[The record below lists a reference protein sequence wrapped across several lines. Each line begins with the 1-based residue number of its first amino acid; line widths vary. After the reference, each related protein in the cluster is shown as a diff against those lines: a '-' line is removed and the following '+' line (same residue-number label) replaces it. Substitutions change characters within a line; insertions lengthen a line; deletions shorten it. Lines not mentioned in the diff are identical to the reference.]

1 MINDIRKRA
10 TELFGAP
17 TLMSMIFAEVD
28 FSKPNDMLEDYT
40 RLLVSEGNRLSPVA
54 KKDYFSAMELTR
66 YLQSL
71 LWIRVSLVNNTLPR
85 DYAVIAKTACIPI
98 LWAAL
103 IDLVGVATD
112 EDFGITF
119 KPVMTIN
126 AEMLMSPSEMVEM
139 SHRIKALERNGF
151 RQTTSGVGR
160 QVEGD
165 LGFMALNHIETEV
178 VSYRRDHPMYAFFS
192 SFFNLQSLETIIG
205 MKSRIAFGSKDQF
218 RLYLHALVST
228 SS

>member
-1 MINDIRKRA
+1 MINEIRKRA

-17 TLMSMIFAEVD
+17 TIMSMIFAEVD
-28 FSKPNDMLEDYT
+28 FSKPNEMLTDYV
-40 RLLVSEGNRLSPVA
+40 RLLVSEGNRLSPA
-54 KKDYFSAMELTR
+54 SKKDYFDAQELTR

-71 LWIRVSLVNNTLPR
+71 LWIRVSLVNNSLSR
-85 DYAVIAKTACIPI
+85 DYSVVARTACIPI

-112 EDFGITF
+112 SDFGITF
-119 KPVMTIN
+119 KPVMSIN
-126 AEMLMSPSEMVEM
+126 ADMLMSPSEMVEF
-139 SHRIKALERNGF
+139 SHRIKSLERNGF

-160 QVEGD
+160 QIEGD
-165 LGFMALNHIETEV
+165 LGFMALNHIESEV

-192 SFFNLQSLETIIG
+192 SFFTLQSLETIIG